1 MPQELL
7 RDVLRTGDAPAR
19 ARRISILPISI
30 AVHAIVLAAVVIIPL
45 TASVELPAIARPF
58 SGDWVPT
65 VRPPVPPPPPRTSPP
80 STVAR
85 GAPLDAPNSI
95 SEPVRELTSSQP
107 EVPGGIDVAPG
118 GVPGEFGRVSN
129 VAPVLPPPPPPPPPA
144 QAKPVRVGPGIRE
157 PKKIVHVAPEYPD
170 VARTARVEGV
180 VILEAVLD
188 ISGRVQS
195 IKVLRSTPL
204 LDDAAI
210 RAVRQWRYTP
220 TELNGVPVPVL
231 MTITVQFTLAR

>member
-1 MPQELL
+1 MTRRTTLSLL
-7 RDVLRTGDAPAR
+7 LVVGA
-19 ARRISILPISI
+19 
-30 AVHAIVLAAVVIIPL
+30 LAAL
-45 TASVELPAIARPF
+45 H
-58 SGDWVPT
+58 
-65 VRPPVPPPPPRTSPP
+65 
-80 STVAR
+80 
-85 GAPLDAPNSI
+85 
-95 SEPVRELTSSQP
+95 
-107 EVPGGIDVAPG
+107 
-118 GVPGEFGRVSN
+118 
-129 VAPVLPPPPPPPPPA
+129 A

-157 PKKIVHVAPEYPD
+157 PKKIVHAAPEYPD